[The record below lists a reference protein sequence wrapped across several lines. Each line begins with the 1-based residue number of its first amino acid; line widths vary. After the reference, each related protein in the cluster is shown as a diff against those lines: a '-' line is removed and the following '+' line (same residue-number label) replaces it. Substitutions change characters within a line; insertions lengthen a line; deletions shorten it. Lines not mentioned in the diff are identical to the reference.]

1 MLDTPVLPAELTI
14 YTVGELHPQWCA
26 WLAEA
31 GGADDDTPV
40 CLDAAA
46 VDQIDGAGL
55 QLLVSL
61 ANSLAARQR
70 TLQLVDAS
78 QLLVNACETMGLGAL
93 LATDASVEV
102 PA

>member
-31 GGADDDTPV
+31 GQAAADTPV

-61 ANSLAARQR
+61 ANSLSARQR

-93 LATDASVEV
+93 LATDVSMKV